1 MELILDEE
9 TLNEYI
15 AEVASGGPSPH
26 KGIYNLLLSVQMLG
40 YIHRDYHNIKLYFK
54 EHDAET
60 SEDYAEYLDKKAS
73 GLDAEFN
80 A

>member
-40 YIHRDYHNIKLYFK
+40 YIHRDYHNVKLNFK
-54 EHDAET
+54 KHQD
-60 SEDYAEYLDKKAS
+60 
-73 GLDAEFN
+73 
-80 A
+80 

>member
-9 TLNEYI
+9 TLNQYI
-15 AEVASGGPSPH
+15 AEVASGGSSPH

-40 YIHRDYHNIKLYFK
+40 YIHRDYHNVKLTFREY
-54 EHDAET
+54 DAET
-60 SEDYAEYLDKKAS
+60 SDDYAKYLDKKAS
-73 GLDAEFN
+73 GLNVKFN